1 MSTRNSIP
9 LHFTWSDSSGKLTQ
23 PAAFYLQ
30 QLQASLPTSGSGNVT
45 SGTLPL
51 NINYGP
57 DADLGTASPGEV
69 YLATDTGKIY
79 LSAASIWETMVP
91 QFFGDVSNASVGDTI
106 LTLASVNGAP
116 GTWGSSSQIPV
127 ITVDAKG
134 RITNVFTEA
143 VVGGGGG
150 GGGSPGGS
158 TGQLQFNGGGL
169 FSGTTGISFSLI
181 TGGLV
186 FSSPAPT
193 MSALSPLTTKGD
205 LFTATATNTASRV
218 GVGTDGQVL
227 TADSTSITGL
237 SWSPSGE
244 LEVTWNYGDATPK
257 LLGTIPAGES
267 ILSVSLV
274 VQTPLNS
281 SSSLSVGTVSGA
293 YIDLLDVTDNLSETS
308 GTYGTDPGTKYSVGT
323 PIYLAISPGT
333 STQGSGLVTLTFTK

>member
-9 LHFTWSDSSGKLTQ
+9 LHFIWSDSSGKLTQ

-30 QLQASLPTSGSGNVT
+30 QLQASLPTPGSGNVT

-57 DADLGTASPGEV
+57 DADRGTASPGEV

-79 LSAASIWETMVP
+79 LSAASTWETMVP
-91 QFFGDVSNASVGDTI
+91 QFSGDVSNASVGDTT

-134 RITNVFTEA
+134 RITNVITEP
-143 VVGGGGG
+143 VVGG

-158 TGQLQFNGGGL
+158 AGQLQFNGGGL
-169 FSGTTGISFSLI
+169 FSGTTGISFNSI

-193 MSALSPLTTKGD
+193 MDALSPLTTKGD
-205 LFTATATNTASRV
+205 IFVRNSTTSARLPV
-218 GVGTDGQVL
+218 GPDGYSVV
-227 TADSTSITGL
+227 ADSSQPTGL
-237 SWSPSGE
+237 SWQSIGAGSDNTTPYYIPIGGTWINNLYKQSLFAVSIDVQGI
-244 LEVTWNYGDATPK
+244 LEVDG
-257 LLGTIPAGES
+257 
-267 ILSVSLV
+267 ILCEV
-274 VQTPLNS
+274 
-281 SSSLSVGTVSGA
+281 
-293 YIDLLDVTDNLSETS
+293 D
-308 GTYGTDPGTKYSVGT
+308 
-323 PIYLAISPGT
+323 
-333 STQGSGLVTLTFTK
+333 